1 MRHAAIAISTTLIA
15 ASTLFAGASGAE
27 HRYGPQAPVSLATI
41 QLAADAPLLTWPGKT
56 PAPDLGPAPDL
67 APTPAPAPPPA
78 EPAPPPAPPPAPVV
92 APVSLAPAPTPPIAR
107 AAPPTPAPTPQVAPA
122 APAAQ
127 ASAPARPWNATGAG
141 LPAHIYSVA
150 REFGLRPDPDPA
162 PLPPQFFADQPGSD
176 LAAPPPPLNPRA
188 VPGSQTINSTASAN
202 TPANRARAI
211 ALDTPSPDGGGN

>member
-27 HRYGPQAPVSLATI
+27 HRHGSQAMASLATA
-41 QLAADAPLLTWPGKT
+41 QLAADTRLLTWPGKQPEPDSA
-56 PAPDLGPAPDL
+56 PAPDM
-67 APTPAPAPPPA
+67 APTPPPAPPPA
-78 EPAPPPAPPPAPVV
+78 QPAPPPAPVV
-92 APVSLAPAPTPPIAR
+92 APVSLPPAATPPIAR
-107 AAPPTPAPTPQVAPA
+107 AAPPTPAPTPPTPQA
-122 APAAQ
+122 APTAQ

-150 REFGLRPDPDPA
+150 REFGLKPDPDPA

-176 LAAPPPPLNPRA
+176 LAAPPPPLNPHA

>member
-27 HRYGPQAPVSLATI
+27 HRHGPQATAGLATV
-41 QLAADAPLLTWPGKT
+41 QLAADVRLLTWPGKQ
-56 PAPDLGPAPDL
+56 PAPDTAPAPDM
-67 APTPAPAPPPA
+67 APAPAPA
-78 EPAPPPAPPPAPVV
+78 QPAPPPAPPPAPVV
-92 APVSLAPAPTPPIAR
+92 APLSVYTPPAPTPPIAR
-107 AAPPTPAPTPQVAPA
+107 AAPPTPAPTPQA

-150 REFGLRPDPDPA
+150 REFGLKPDPDPA

-176 LAAPPPPLNPRA
+176 LAAPPPPLNPHP